1 MTTDLLI
8 TPDWPAP
15 AHIKSFTT
23 TRQGGVSNGPY
34 SSLNL
39 GDHVDD
45 DPALVIEN
53 RQRLAQ
59 LAQLPAAPLWLSQ
72 THSTEVINST
82 HWQKGCRADGII
94 SHQPNH
100 VCAVLTAD
108 CLPLLVCDQQGQQ
121 VAAIHAGW
129 RGLLNGIIENAI
141 MAFNTPPENLY
152 VWLGPA
158 IGPAQFEV
166 GEEVRAAFVGVHPEA
181 IEAFT
186 ASRPRHF
193 LADIYQ
199 LARQRLS
206 RMGVD
211 AVFGGDLCTVS
222 DATRFYSY
230 RRDPITG
237 RMASLIW
244 IAQE

>member
-1 MTTDLLI
+1 MTTDVFI

-15 AHIKSFTT
+15 AHIKAFTT

-45 DPALVIEN
+45 DPASVIEN

-72 THSTEVINST
+72 THSTQVINST

-141 MAFNTPPENLY
+141 TAFNTPPENLY

-166 GEEVRAAFVGVHPEA
+166 GEEVLQAFVGVHPEA

-186 ASRPRHF
+186 ANRPRHY

-199 LARQRLS
+199 LARQRLR
-206 RMGVD
+206 RMGID

-222 DATRFYSY
+222 NAARFYSY